1 MAGSESP
8 RSLVTVVMDSEDM
21 QRVLHRMAH
30 EIIEKNRGTEKLALI
45 GIRTRGEFLA
55 RRIRELVLQISG
67 KQLPLGVMDVSFYR
81 DDTRAKLRQP
91 VVQSTEIGFDLAN
104 MNIVLID
111 DVLFTG
117 RSVRAALDEIMD
129 FGRPARIQLAV
140 LVDRGHR
147 ELPIHADF
155 IGASIT
161 TQPGETIR
169 VRMTEKDGTKDEVLL
184 VAN

>member
-81 DDTRAKLRQP
+81 DDTRADRKS
-91 VVQSTEIGFDLAN
+91 VV
-104 MNIVLID
+104 
-111 DVLFTG
+111 
-117 RSVRAALDEIMD
+117 
-129 FGRPARIQLAV
+129 
-140 LVDRGHR
+140 
-147 ELPIHADF
+147 
-155 IGASIT
+155 
-161 TQPGETIR
+161 
-169 VRMTEKDGTKDEVLL
+169 
-184 VAN
+184 